1 MDYKLRQV
9 TWELTL
15 KCNLRCIHCGSNAG
29 EKRRKELTTKEA
41 LDVVKDLADLGVDE
55 ICFLG
60 GEPFLRKD
68 WFEIANEAKEFGI
81 RTLFISNGCIN
92 KNVISKLCKLE
103 PYGVA
108 VSIDGMEKVHDAI
121 RGRSSFKK
129 AISFLLSC
137 KDNGLPMTIITTVN
151 KLNLRE
157 LPKIKDFIIGKN
169 IAWQIQIASPQGRL
183 SMHLVVSEEE
193 FYAVGL
199 FIAWLRKKYSTKELP
214 VIGAHCCGYF
224 SNYLPNINMS
234 YWKGCS
240 AGINILGIKSN
251 GDTIGCLSI
260 PEKFIEGNLRRK
272 GIKEIWN
279 DNNAFSYNRKFNEE
293 QLGTNCKGCKYWK
306 KCKGGCN
313 GLSFFM
319 TNQFHNDPYCYYR
332 IEKKFFK
339 LDKI

>member
-1 MDYKLRQV
+1 
-9 TWELTL
+9 
-15 KCNLRCIHCGSNAG
+15 
-29 EKRRKELTTKEA
+29 
-41 LDVVKDLADLGVDE
+41 
-55 ICFLG
+55 
-60 GEPFLRKD
+60 
-68 WFEIANEAKEFGI
+68 
-81 RTLFISNGCIN
+81 
-92 KNVISKLCKLE
+92 
-103 PYGVA
+103 
-108 VSIDGMEKVHDAI
+108 
-121 RGRSSFKK
+121 
-129 AISFLLSC
+129 
-137 KDNGLPMTIITTVN
+137 
-151 KLNLRE
+151 
-157 LPKIKDFIIGKN
+157 
-169 IAWQIQIASPQGRL
+169 
-183 SMHLVVSEEE
+183 
-193 FYAVGL
+193 
-199 FIAWLRKKYSTKELP
+199 
-214 VIGAHCCGYF
+214 
-224 SNYLPNINMS
+224 MS